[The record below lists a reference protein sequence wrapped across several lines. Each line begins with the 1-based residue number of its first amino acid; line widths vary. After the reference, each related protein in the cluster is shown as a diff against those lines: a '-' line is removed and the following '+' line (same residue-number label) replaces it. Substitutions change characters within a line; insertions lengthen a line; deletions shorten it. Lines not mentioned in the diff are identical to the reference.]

1 MTGQT
6 SQGER
11 RSDPPKISS
20 EGRFPLPDDD
30 QPPDPRLVIE
40 DLRRKLRLEKERSL
54 NATDAVMGARAAA
67 AQAQAESQELFYRLH
82 VKETEIDQ
90 LRELLAERAAAGNGG
105 ASGGMVGGGN
115 WSAKVQGP
123 ASDAA
128 RNLFSAVKQ
137 VVTD

>member
-20 EGRFPLPDDD
+20 EGRFPLSDDD

-90 LRELLAERAAAGNGG
+90 LKELLAERTDGGG
-105 ASGGMVGGGN
+105 ASGMVGGGN